1 MRLVLLTAILMLSAC
16 VGFVEYDPTEE
27 QECAQTSATVIF
39 PVQVTE
45 DACE

>member
-1 MRLVLLTAILMLSAC
+1 MRLTLLATLLSLSAC
-16 VGFVEYDPTEE
+16 VGYVEYDPNAEE
-27 QECAQTSATVIF
+27 TCAETSATIVF